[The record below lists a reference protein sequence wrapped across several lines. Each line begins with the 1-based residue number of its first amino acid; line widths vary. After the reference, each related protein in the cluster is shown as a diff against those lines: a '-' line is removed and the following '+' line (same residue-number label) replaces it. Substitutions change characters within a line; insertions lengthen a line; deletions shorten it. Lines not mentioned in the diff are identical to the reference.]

1 MNRARDCPGEFS
13 LQMKLIFTA
22 FDRSHDYQKLAR
34 VEMHADIFRAYYDV
48 IRTKNSI
55 PTTFW
60 TEKCNQGEV

>member
-1 MNRARDCPGEFS
+1 MNRARGSSGEFS
-13 LQMKLIFTA
+13 LQMKLIFIA

-34 VEMHADIFRAYYDV
+34 VEMHADIFRAYHDV

>member
-13 LQMKLIFTA
+13 LQMKLIFIA
-22 FDRSHDYQKLAR
+22 FDRSHDYQKLAH

>member
-1 MNRARDCPGEFS
+1 
-13 LQMKLIFTA
+13 MKLIFIA

-34 VEMHADIFRAYYDV
+34 VEMRADIFRAYYDV